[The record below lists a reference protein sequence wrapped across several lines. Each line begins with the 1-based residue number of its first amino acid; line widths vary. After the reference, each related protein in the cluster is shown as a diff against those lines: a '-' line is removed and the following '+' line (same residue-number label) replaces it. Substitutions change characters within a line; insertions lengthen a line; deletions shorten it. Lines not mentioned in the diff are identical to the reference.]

1 MEIFKLFGSIFV
13 NTDEAEKSMAK
24 TEKGAESVAAKLGNG
39 VQKAAKWGAAIVA
52 AAGTIAVAIGTK
64 AVSAASEFETSFAKV
79 NTLLADTTDL
89 DSYKKAIIDL
99 SNKTG
104 VATNE
109 LCESIYSAISASVD
123 QADAIDFVASAL
135 KLAEGGFTDA
145 ATAVDV
151 MTTAINAYGLS
162 AEDATQVS
170 DYLITTQNLGK
181 TSVGELASSLGKVIP
196 IAAAYGVKMDD
207 LCANT
212 ALLTKNGIATAEA
225 ITYTKA
231 MLNELGDSGSVVGG
245 ILKEKTGQSFAE
257 LEASGMSLGDII
269 AILGESV
276 DGDTSAFNELWSS
289 SEAGVGALTLLKTGA
304 EEYNSTLEEMRDS
317 AGATED
323 AYTKMHDTFSV
334 KVEQLKTV
342 VTNTLA
348 EIGGTLLPFAN
359 NVLDWV
365 IGNMPVIQE
374 AIQSV
379 IDDVIPVIQQFAD
392 LIVESMPMI
401 QESLGALVP
410 VLVDMASTFLPV
422 MAELAGALLPVI
434 VELIS
439 SLLPVIAEMAS
450 AILPILVS
458 LMEAMLPPLMEIL
471 QTALPPLVSVIEAL
485 MPLLATVIQL
495 LAPILE
501 LFVGLL
507 EPIVSLVVSAI
518 MPLVEIIISLID
530 MALKPL
536 IPVVEAVAKLLEG
549 TLGAAF
555 EGLSD
560 VIDGIMQA
568 LGGLIDF
575 VAGVFTGDWERAWN
589 GVVDIFAGIFTGIV
603 AWFKTPINAI
613 ISGINSVFESIGKI
627 KVPDW
632 VPIIGGA
639 SFSLPQIPLLAKGG
653 TVVEGGKA
661 IVGEK
666 GPELLDLPAGAKV
679 TPLDRSD
686 AGGTEIDYDMLLK
699 AIVEAIR
706 IAAPELE
713 RIFQIVPD
721 ESGIF
726 RIVRK
731 KAVEYRDTTGK
742 EAFV

>member
-39 VQKAAKWGAAIVA
+39 VQKAAKWGAAIVSGATVAASAVFGLATDAAGTADEIDKMSQKIGISAEAYQEWSYVMGQNGMDVEKLSVGMKTLVSQMDSA
-52 AAGTIAVAIGTK
+52 AAGTASAQENFDRLGVSIYDADGKLKGQEEILDEVMHSLADMENGTEK
-64 AVSAASEFETSFAKV
+64 ARLATELFGKAGVEMMPMLNQGSGAMDELTDRAHELGLVMSDEAVSAGVKLGDTIDDIKKSFSMIG
-79 NTLLADTTDL
+79 T
-89 DSYKKAIIDL
+89 
-99 SNKTG
+99 
-104 VATNE
+104 
-109 LCESIYSAISASVD
+109 
-123 QADAIDFVASAL
+123 
-135 KLAEGGFTDA
+135 
-145 ATAVDV
+145 
-151 MTTAINAYGLS
+151 
-162 AEDATQVS
+162 
-170 DYLITTQNLGK
+170 
-181 TSVGELASSLGKVIP
+181 SLG
-196 IAAAYGVKMDD
+196 AA
-207 LCANT
+207 
-212 ALLTKNGIATAEA
+212 
-225 ITYTKA
+225 
-231 MLNELGDSGSVVGG
+231 
-245 ILKEKTGQSFAE
+245 
-257 LEASGMSLGDII
+257 
-269 AILGESV
+269 
-276 DGDTSAFNELWSS
+276 
-289 SEAGVGALTLLKTGA
+289 
-304 EEYNSTLEEMRDS
+304 
-317 AGATED
+317 
-323 AYTKMHDTFSV
+323 
-334 KVEQLKTV
+334 
-342 VTNTLA
+342 
-348 EIGGTLLPFAN
+348 
-359 NVLDWV
+359 
-365 IGNMPVIQE
+365 
-374 AIQSV
+374 
-379 IDDVIPVIQQFAD
+379 VIPVIQQFAD
-392 LIVESMPMI
+392 LVVDSMPMI
-401 QESLGALVP
+401 QESLGALAP

-450 AILPILVS
+450 AILPVLVS

-507 EPIVSLVVSAI
+507 EPIASLVVSAI

-653 TVVEGGKA
+653 TVVEGGRA

-713 RIFQIVPD
+713 RVFQIVPD